1 MLNISTPKLI
11 FFNKKK
17 PTSSSVFNSDQLEK
31 ENTLQAFLVGKIDQ
45 MQMWKVAVQTDG
57 DLRPLHLFPAGV
69 CGRNDRTEDS
79 DEAQLINV

>member
-31 ENTLQAFLVGKIDQ
+31 ENTLQAFLVGKTDQ
-45 MQMWKVAVQTDG
+45 MQMWKVSMQNE
-57 DLRPLHLFPAGV
+57 LRLVTFASVP
-69 CGRNDRTEDS
+69 CRCMR
-79 DEAQLINV
+79 QK